1 MGGRPRI
8 HAPGN
13 QFELGYY
20 RLNLSDTQLDDVATK
35 LRLVLPQDRQFKEA
49 LKTDGMLEP
58 ADGQELVIT
67 YKGNYVR
74 IKYQQGRPV
83 KILPEEKPKDCKNW
97 SMKALKEKGVWCEGF
112 DGLTGNDMERRFKSV
127 KAEKKEEERV
137 E

>member
-1 MGGRPRI
+1 VVLRAGIFCLTGLQACSQLETETSMGGRPRI

-83 KILPEEKPKDCKNW
+83 KILPEEKPKDKP
-97 SMKALKEKGVWCEGF
+97 KGKPKG
-112 DGLTGNDMERRFKSV
+112 
-127 KAEKKEEERV
+127 
-137 E
+137 